1 MFKVLVL
8 TDSLALPRY
17 KPEICKYEDTW
28 PNLLRNNYIVHQVS
42 IGAATS
48 DILLKQVNYHKLF
61 NPDIV
66 ILQVGIVDCA
76 PRFMSRLVLDITYQ
90 FGLLGK
96 FLRNFFNRKWIRRRF
111 NISYVNQK
119 KFRFYINR
127 IQAGFDC
134 PLIALTI
141 IPASDLYEG
150 ILPGV
155 KKRIDLYNKILK
167 EEIKFIIETDNIL
180 KVNGVMTD
188 HHHINKNGH
197 EYIYSEIE
205 KLIDSIKKIKMN

>member
-8 TDSLALPRY
+8 TDSLALPRN
-17 KPEICKYEDTW
+17 KPEICTYEETW

-48 DILLKQVNYHKLF
+48 DILLKQVSYHKLF

-76 PRFMSRLVLDITYQ
+76 PRFMSRLALDITYQ

-96 FLRNFFNRKWIRRRF
+96 FFRNIFNRKWIRKRI
-111 NISYVNQK
+111 NLSYVNQK
-119 KFRFYINR
+119 KFRIYIKR

-134 PLIALTI
+134 PLIALSI
-141 IPASDLYEG
+141 IPASDLYEE

-155 KKRIDLYNKILK
+155 RKKIDLYNKILK

-180 KVNGVMTD
+180 KVDGVMTD

-197 EYIYSEIE
+197 RYIYGEIE
-205 KLIDSIKKIKMN
+205 KLIDEIKEI